1 MDTRPAS
8 GLGSRRSRP
17 SDPKAIVSRISK
29 VLLSLSLLAALGF
42 LVACS
47 EKSDDTGSDTDS
59 TVALSDCTPDTLETA
74 KDGKLT
80 IATDDPAFPPY
91 FEDNDPSNGKGFE
104 SAVGY
109 AIADQLG
116 FTEDQVEWTVEP
128 FNSSYAPG
136 PKDFDFDLN
145 QISITPDREKA
156 VSFSVPYYT
165 ANQAVLVKKGSDLD
179 GITSLDDLK
188 DASIGVQV
196 GTTSLTAV
204 EDQIQPNSDPKIFNN
219 SNDVVTAFK
228 QDQVDAIVVDLPT
241 AIYLRDAELS
251 GTVVAGQFEQEGGD
265 QWGALM
271 TKDSDLKGCVDKAIN
286 TLKENGTLEEIT
298 NQWMADS
305 AKAPMLS

>member
-1 MDTRPAS
+1 
-8 GLGSRRSRP
+8 
-17 SDPKAIVSRISK
+17 
-29 VLLSLSLLAALGF
+29 
-42 LVACS
+42 
-47 EKSDDTGSDTDS
+47 
-59 TVALSDCTPDTLETA
+59 
-74 KDGKLT
+74 
-80 IATDDPAFPPY
+80 
-91 FEDNDPSNGKGFE
+91 
-104 SAVGY
+104 
-109 AIADQLG
+109 
-116 FTEDQVEWTVEP
+116 
-128 FNSSYAPG
+128 
-136 PKDFDFDLN
+136 FDLN